1 MVSGSLPRFS
11 LSSPL
16 LAEVVYSIETKG
28 QGPELKGMMEE
39 AAAEVDELLKAYDEY
54 GENYNW

>member
-1 MVSGSLPRFS
+1 MTAVTEARDIMGG
-11 LSSPL
+11 
-16 LAEVVYSIETKG
+16 AVVYSIETKG
-28 QGPELKGMMEE
+28 QGPELRQMMQD